1 MRRFPLKTVLA
12 GLVTVAGLIAN
23 GAQSADPVTHPLS
36 RDHVNLVRVQGQKI
50 TDVVYDTQALE
61 VSADKERGIVFIKV
75 KTAWLASGVGEVTS
89 AFFNTESENFSVQ
102 FFVSAVPS
110 QTVDL
115 VPQTSVTG
123 AVDDR

>member
-23 GAQSADPVTHPLS
+23 GAQAADPVTHPLA

-75 KTAWLASGVGEVTS
+75 KTAWLASGVGESLRHSLTPKVKTFPCS
-89 AFFNTESENFSVQ
+89 FS
-102 FFVSAVPS
+102 
-110 QTVDL
+110 
-115 VPQTSVTG
+115 
-123 AVDDR
+123 

>member
-1 MRRFPLKTVLA
+1 MRRFPLKAVLA

-23 GAQSADPVTHPLS
+23 GAQAADPVTHPLS

-75 KTAWLASGVGEVTS
+75 KTAWLASGAGEVTS

-115 VPQTSVTG
+115 IP
-123 AVDDR
+123 

>member
-23 GAQSADPVTHPLS
+23 GAKAADPATHPLS

-75 KTAWLASGVGEVTS
+75 KTAGRTMSSG
-89 AFFNTESENFSVQ
+89 
-102 FFVSAVPS
+102 
-110 QTVDL
+110 
-115 VPQTSVTG
+115 
-123 AVDDR
+123 